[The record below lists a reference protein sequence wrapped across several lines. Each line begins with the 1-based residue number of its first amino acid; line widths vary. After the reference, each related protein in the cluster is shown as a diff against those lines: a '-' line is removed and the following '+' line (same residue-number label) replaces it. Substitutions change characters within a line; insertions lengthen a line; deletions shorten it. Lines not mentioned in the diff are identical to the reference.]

1 MVRVKSLLMMPAAV
15 LLVILLLFHML
26 PIAVADAQLTQNNT
40 TMSTTGGQF
49 TSIINVRG
57 ITEYNKDS

>member
-26 PIAVADAQLTQNNT
+26 PIAVADAQLTQNN
-40 TMSTTGGQF
+40 MSTTGGQF
-49 TSIINVRG
+49 TFIINVRG